1 MLKGETMK
9 RAILGALLGAGLV
22 AMAVGLC
29 GQRNEVFA
37 QHVAP
42 SPATAAG
49 GDLIAIP
56 VGPVGE
62 RSQML
67 TVIDPRQRVMSVYH
81 IDGGSGKIALLSVRN
96 IQWDL
101 QMMDFNGVNPLPREI
116 RTQLEQ
122 R

>member
-1 MLKGETMK
+1 MK

-22 AMAVGLC
+22 VVAVGLC

-37 QHVAP
+37 QREAP
-42 SPATAAG
+42 YPTAAVG
-49 GDLIAIP
+49 ELIAIP
-56 VGPVGE
+56 TGPLGE

-67 TVIDPRQRVMSVYH
+67 TVVDPRQRVMSVYR

-101 QMMDFNGVNPLPREI
+101 QMTDFNGVEPLPREI
-116 RTQLEQ
+116 RRQLEQ